1 MFSTTLPGGDNFEM
15 MTEFGVGSRDSHI
28 WPLRRCQHTM
38 GSRWFRNGAAFSPVV
53 RLLFLDE
60 VARMNAT
67 DTPFGGAAKNRGI
80 NNNSPIIEGD
90 GEPDRSLRWKTW
102 NLLRDLSS
110 TSDLHWCVMG
120 DMNNLLHLTEQRGG
134 HLYPRNLMEGFA
146 QALLD
151 SNLTDMEML
160 GYQFTWERG
169 RGSPSWIESKL
180 DRALFTPSWAQVF
193 TSALLHN
200 LEFSSSDHSPLLL
213 EPIVAPPSS
222 QFRHFRFENAW
233 FKEPMC
239 LEIIKSQWAEGVNLP
254 QKLPNCAMSLAEWG
268 KSITGNFGRRL
279 KEYWDHGLSDLIGEY
294 YASLF
299 TASNSSCPE
308 VIDCILPS
316 ISAQQ
321 NEDLM
326 MPVTREEVKCAVFQ
340 MHPDKS
346 PGPDGMTPAFFQKS
360 WSIVGDEVV
369 RMVQNF
375 LSFGSLE
382 DIGKGTNMVLIPKK
396 GNPEKLTDLRL
407 IALCNVLY
415 KVITKVIA
423 NRLKPMLDGIISP
436 QESFYTRRL
445 IRDNI
450 MVSFEVLHYLKRKR
464 QGKEGYMALKL

>member
-1 MFSTTLPGGDNFEM
+1 MEWIKLCLGFEGLFIVEAQGRSGGLAFLWRWQSE
-15 MTEFGVGSRDSHI
+15 GRVVGYSKNHI
-28 WPLRRCQHTM
+28 DVEIQRE
-38 GSRWFRNGAAFSPVV
+38 G
-53 RLLFLDE
+53 E
-60 VARMNAT
+60 VAWRFT
-67 DTPFGGAAKNRGI
+67 GLY
-80 NNNSPIIEGD
+80 

-102 NLLRDLSS
+102 NLLRELSS
-110 TSDLHWCVMG
+110 TSDLPWCVMG

-134 HLYPRNLMEGFA
+134 HLYPRNLMDGFA

-151 SNLTDMEML
+151 SNLTDMELL

-200 LEFSSSDHSPLLL
+200 FEFSSSDHSPLLL

-239 LEIIKSQWAEGVNLP
+239 LEIIKSQWAEGVNLS
-254 QKLPNCAMSLAEWG
+254 QKLQNCAMSLAEWG
-268 KSITGNFGRRL
+268 KSITGNFGKRL
-279 KEYWDHGLSDLIGEY
+279 KEYQREIFWKQRSKQFWLKEGDKNSKYFHVSASTRKKKNQILKLRNDSDEWVDWDHGLSDLIGEY

-299 TASNSSCPE
+299 TASNSSCPK

-369 RMVQNF
+369 RLVQNF
-375 LSFGSLE
+375 LSLDSLE
-382 DIGKGTNMVLIPKK
+382 DIGKGTNMVLISKK
-396 GNPEKLTDLRL
+396 GNPEKLTDLRP

-423 NRLKPMLDGIISP
+423 SRLKPMLDGIISAP
-436 QESFYTRRL
+436 
-445 IRDNI
+445 
-450 MVSFEVLHYLKRKR
+450 
-464 QGKEGYMALKL
+464 